1 MPPQASRGAPQ
12 HPSKLFKLRD
22 MLLEDRPCP
31 LLPRLSLHLSTRFR
45 LYASLAI
52 VSHPSRN
59 NSSRIRV
66 AAFFPF
72 SPFLSFSFSSFSF
85 LCQKNGVFG
94 KKREREIGI
103 SFIETYFARGMSLF
117 FQIFGE
123 RVKRFNFD
131 AFLETC
137 ENRNNLKVR

>member
-59 NSSRIRV
+59 NSSRVRV

-103 SFIETYFARGMSLF
+103 SFIETYFAKGTSLF
-117 FQIFGE
+117 FFVKYSRKGE
-123 RVKRFNFD
+123 TFQLRRLSRDV
-131 AFLETC
+131 
-137 ENRNNLKVR
+137 